1 MLIEKIK
8 LRNDREFKNEP
19 EPPRMAPK
27 GKIVFNL
34 HDKKRGLYAVDKR
47 IADRQKVDK
56 SYEICYK

>member
-1 MLIEKIK
+1 
-8 LRNDREFKNEP
+8 
-19 EPPRMAPK
+19 MAPK

-34 HDKKRGLYAVDKR
+34 HDKRHSLYAVGKR

>member
-1 MLIEKIK
+1 
-8 LRNDREFKNEP
+8 
-19 EPPRMAPK
+19 MAPK

-34 HDKKRGLYAVDKR
+34 YDKKRGLYAVDKR